1 MTRKEKIIE
10 RISKLGWGD
19 ILWGYDKEGKLI
31 NINSY
36 DKKKDLFG
44 GYVDGYTKD
53 GKPTL
58 IYHYYTFE
66 ELPLVLSRA

>member
-1 MTRKEKIIE
+1 MTKEKLIE

-31 NINSY
+31 NINYY
-36 DKKKDLFG
+36 DKKRDLFG
-44 GYVDGYTKD
+44 GYGEEMRYTF
-53 GKPTL
+53 
-58 IYHYYTFE
+58 YTFE